1 MTDQASAEES
11 PTKPVVFLPGHAFFV
26 DIFETPEALETSE
39 IENLVELSLESLS
52 PFPIEQLCWG
62 FIHSEE
68 AQKILLYATHR
79 ERLEQLGYKDLKNY
93 LWVFPD
99 FIAPLKSSQMPSG
112 EDILLDGGLSQ
123 TFIRTLDGSQ
133 FPNQILSR
141 QSIDEIANA
150 QTLTCLQIAEA
161 SANDKGLPVLKLVG
175 PKVEALEHPEPLDL
189 QNAELWHADIRPPS
203 FKKIEKNRRRMA
215 SIIGRLTAYAAILGI
230 LILFLEGLLFVG
242 GIWSG
247 KQNRVVESQLATVR
261 RIGDKQSLINKLD
274 QVAQSELRPIAIL
287 DALNQTLP
295 KGIYFTEAVT
305 EGRNRV
311 TVEGIANTIS
321 ELNTYIQSL
330 RDSGKFELIGN
341 PKQQTSRGITQFSVT
356 LDYFHS
362 NSEEEEQG

>member
-1 MTDQASAEES
+1 M
-11 PTKPVVFLPGHAFFV
+11 
-26 DIFETPEALETSE
+26 
-39 IENLVELSLESLS
+39 
-52 PFPIEQLCWG
+52 
-62 FIHSEE
+62 
-68 AQKILLYATHR
+68 
-79 ERLEQLGYKDLKNY
+79 
-93 LWVFPD
+93 
-99 FIAPLKSSQMPSG
+99 
-112 EDILLDGGLSQ
+112 
-123 TFIRTLDGSQ
+123 
-133 FPNQILSR
+133 
-141 QSIDEIANA
+141 
-150 QTLTCLQIAEA
+150 
-161 SANDKGLPVLKLVG
+161 
-175 PKVEALEHPEPLDL
+175 
-189 QNAELWHADIRPPS
+189 
-203 FKKIEKNRRRMA
+203 
-215 SIIGRLTAYAAILGI
+215 
-230 LILFLEGLLFVG
+230 
-242 GIWSG
+242 
-247 KQNRVVESQLATVR
+247 R